1 MSVKRV
7 FNTILFEDLYQ
18 PTVGTEDGDLVYTLK
33 QWQDGVGTRPSG
45 KKLRFQILN
54 NYRET
59 QRRIVIDFAD
69 LRVISSSFADE
80 LLGKLVLEFGFFGF
94 NNIVKLKN
102 MNELIQQIVQRSV
115 AQRMAESL
123 NSIEK

>member
-1 MSVKRV
+1 MKNSQK
-7 FNTILFEDLYQ
+7 EDLLYN
-18 PTVGTEDGDLVYTLK
+18 VKEWHNGAA
-33 QWQDGVGTRPSG
+33 TRLSG
-45 KKLRFQILN
+45 EQLRNDIINTFLI
-54 NYRET
+54 T
-59 QRRIVIDFAD
+59 KRRIVIDFAD

-123 NSIEK
+123 NNNAK

>member
-1 MSVKRV
+1 MQNSENEKS
-7 FNTILFEDLYQ
+7 DLLYMIN
-18 PTVGTEDGDLVYTLK
+18 D
-33 QWQDGVGTRPSG
+33 WHDGVSTRLSAD
-45 KKLRFQILN
+45 KLRNDIVN
-54 NYRET
+54 NFLAT
-59 QRRIVIDFAD
+59 KRRIVLDFAD

-80 LLGKLVLEFGFFGF
+80 VLGKLVLEFGFFGF

-123 NSIEK
+123 NNVDK